1 MLVVGTAVTGGGQL
15 GPLVAGAVLGLF
27 VLVELVT
34 PATIK
39 PRWQRR
45 LSPILLAAVVLFV
58 SIVGLRI
65 YRLLI

>member
-1 MLVVGTAVTGGGQL
+1 MLVVVAAVTGGGQL
-15 GPLVAGAVLGLF
+15 GPLVAGGVLGLF

-45 LSPILLAAVVLFV
+45 LSPILLTAVILFV